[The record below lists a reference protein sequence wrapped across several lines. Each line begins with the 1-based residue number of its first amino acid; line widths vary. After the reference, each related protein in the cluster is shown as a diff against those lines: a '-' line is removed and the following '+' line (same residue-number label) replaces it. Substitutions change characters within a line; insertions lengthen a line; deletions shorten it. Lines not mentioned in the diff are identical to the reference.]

1 MLRWNPSELPLED
14 LNNPGWDPICFASDA
29 ALQYLMPGLVRLVLE
44 HSDEYVDPFLFHLG
58 QSYRLAA
65 LTPAQASALK
75 NVLETL
81 ALEEPEAVYNNSV

>member
-1 MLRWNPSELPLED
+1 MKTSTILDGTLSVLRPSLRM
-14 LNNPGWDPICFASDA
+14 
-29 ALQYLMPGLVRLVLE
+29 QYLMPGLVRLVLE
-44 HSDEYVDPFLFHLG
+44 HSDEYVDQFLFHLG

-81 ALEEPEAVYNNSV
+81 ALEEPEAVYNNAAAAHLEMR